1 MWRWNQYQWHLLS
14 TEQRYTCWI
23 FIHQIVESC
32 SYKNNW
38 NDFKFRCV
46 WENDVLWEVG
56 QLVYFVCLHQ
66 TNTDIS
72 GTINMKLNCLTIG
85 IRQKHIELL
94 YVRKPVQNLKKVFT
108 KPILTCYT
116 KFHITYWSDCLL
128 IFLITW
134 MKNKYILSV
143 SETVLYQL

>member
-1 MWRWNQYQWHLLS
+1 MKPISVISTGIRAQCLYIILLS
-14 TEQRYTCWI
+14 HVLSKTIGSTLD
-23 FIHQIVESC
+23 
-32 SYKNNW
+32 
-38 NDFKFRCV
+38 DFKFRCV

>member
-1 MWRWNQYQWHLLS
+1 MLANKLYYFSSLFVFSCHINKCES
-14 TEQRYTCWI
+14 ETNICNIYRYTCSI
-23 FIHQIVESC
+23 FIHTYIKLLSHVLSKTIG
-32 SYKNNW
+32 STLD
-38 NDFKFRCV
+38 DFKFRCV

-94 YVRKPVQNLKKVFT
+94 YVRKPLHNLKKFC
-108 KPILTCYT
+108 KANSGYT
-116 KFHITYWSDCLL
+116 KHFGWIAS
-128 IFLITW
+128 
-134 MKNKYILSV
+134 
-143 SETVLYQL
+143 